1 MPFVIWRNRTTTWF
15 AVVLMV
21 AGASAA
27 TVADYGAKADGTL
40 QSEAFQRAIDETSA
54 RGGGTLVVPP
64 GRYLVAGLFLKEA

>member
-40 QSEAFQRAIDETSA
+40 QSEAF
-54 RGGGTLVVPP
+54 
-64 GRYLVAGLFLKEA
+64 